1 MTHYDGMQ
9 INTTI
14 MENKTAVPSNM
25 KGQPSDPTIPRL
37 SLSRGTREQ
46 YVGDAC
52 ILKFI

>member
-25 KGQPSDPTIPRL
+25 KGQPCDPTIPRL